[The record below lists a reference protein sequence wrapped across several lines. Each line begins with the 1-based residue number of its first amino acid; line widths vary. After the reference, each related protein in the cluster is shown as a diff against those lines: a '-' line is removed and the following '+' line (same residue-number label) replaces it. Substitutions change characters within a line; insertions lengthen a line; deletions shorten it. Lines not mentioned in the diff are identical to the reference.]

1 MDNFDKLYDGM
12 TEVRDLL
19 LIEGYND
26 EIITSA
32 VSAYLYAVRILDEN
46 LFNELMEQIEVD
58 VENNIW
64 QNKD

>member
-12 TEVRDLL
+12 TEVKDLL

-26 EIITSA
+26 EIVTNA

-58 VENNIW
+58 VENNI
-64 QNKD
+64 

>member
-32 VSAYLYAVRILDEN
+32 VSAYLYAVKILDEN

-58 VENNIW
+58 VENNI
-64 QNKD
+64 

>member
-26 EIITSA
+26 EIVTNA
-32 VSAYLYAVRILDEN
+32 VSAYLYAVSILDKN

-58 VENNIW
+58 VENNI
-64 QNKD
+64 

>member
-32 VSAYLYAVRILDEN
+32 VSAYLYAVKILDEN
-46 LFNELMEQIEVD
+46 LFNELMKQIEVD
-58 VENNIW
+58 VENNI
-64 QNKD
+64 